1 MQRCLIWQLTAI
13 TALKNPMLYAGIV
26 MGRIMTKPKF
36 DLSPECIVNLCPDL
50 PSYSRNMLVDQLE
63 WAWDESED
71 FEVEIEVPM
80 WEEPYAYFL
89 RVKVVPLDERFT
101 IERSLT

>member
-1 MQRCLIWQLTAI
+1 
-13 TALKNPMLYAGIV
+13 
-26 MGRIMTKPKF
+26 MTKPKF

-71 FEVEIEVPM
+71 FEVEIEVLM
-80 WEEPYAYFL
+80 WEEPYTYFL
-89 RVKVVPLDERFT
+89 RVKVDPSDKSFT

>member
-1 MQRCLIWQLTAI
+1 MAKLTNRR
-13 TALKNPMLYAGIV
+13 LV
-26 MGRIMTKPKF
+26 F
-36 DLSPECIVNLCPDL
+36 ELSPEGIAAQCPDL
-50 PSYSRNMLVDQLE
+50 PPYFQNILIDELE

-89 RVKVVPLDERFT
+89 RVKVSPLDERFT
-101 IERSLT
+101 IERRLS

>member
-1 MQRCLIWQLTAI
+1 MAKLER
-13 TALKNPMLYAGIV
+13 
-26 MGRIMTKPKF
+26 PKF
-36 DLSPECIVNLCPDL
+36 EFSPEGIASLCTDL
-50 PSYSRNMLVDQLE
+50 PPYSRNLLIDQLE

-89 RVKVVPLDERFT
+89 RVEVDHSDKSFT
-101 IERSLT
+101 IERRLS

>member
-1 MQRCLIWQLTAI
+1 MPKPQFELT
-13 TALKNPMLYAGIV
+13 PRGIV
-26 MGRIMTKPKF
+26 AH
-36 DLSPECIVNLCPDL
+36 CYDL
-50 PSYSRNMLVDQLE
+50 PPYSRNLLIDQLE

-89 RVKVVPLDERFT
+89 RIEVSPLDERFT
-101 IERSLT
+101 IERRLS

>member
-1 MQRCLIWQLTAI
+1 MAKLT
-13 TALKNPMLYAGIV
+13 
-26 MGRIMTKPKF
+26 RPKF
-36 DLSPECIVNLCPDL
+36 EITPESIVAFCNDL
-50 PSYSRNMLVDQLE
+50 PLYSRNLLIAKLE

-89 RVKVVPLDERFT
+89 RVEVSPLDERIT
-101 IERSLT
+101 IERSLS